1 MHKFAPQALRRI
13 AIQFMLLSTQLVC
26 AAILL
31 CAAGATRAET
41 LAEGVARA
49 IERFPD
55 FRAALADRRA
65 ADAVTEQARG
75 ALLPSIDASLGSGF
89 EDTSSPSRTF
99 GRETSLER
107 QEAALT
113 LTHPLA
119 DGGAARGQVRRFGA
133 LAGSSA
139 YRAAGAAETVA
150 ARTGLAYLEV
160 LRLRAQIVI
169 AEQSV
174 QAHQT
179 TLRRIELLAEGG
191 AGRRSDVQQAAARH
205 GLSEATLTQLRG
217 QLAQALAAYRHLAGE
232 PGGELRTPA
241 SFENALPASLA
252 DALGAAASTH
262 PVVKAAEQELVAS
275 RANRDSARARL
286 APRLNLELGLS
297 NNRNVD
303 GISGPV
309 TDRFAML
316 RLRYNLYRGGSDEQR
331 VRETEAR
338 IDEALARLAGAKNDV
353 ERDLRQAW
361 EVLAADRAR
370 MPQLAIHAQNSAQV
384 MEAYRIQFQI
394 GQRSLLDVLNAENEL
409 FSARGAVVNGL
420 FAVLADELRVL
431 AGMGR
436 LLATLEVPLPP
447 EAVLETPSP

>member
-1 MHKFAPQALRRI
+1 MFS
-13 AIQFMLLSTQLVC
+13 FTQLVC
-26 AAILL
+26 AALL
-31 CAAGATRAET
+31 VFAAGAARAET

-49 IERFPD
+49 IGRFPD
-55 FRAALADRRA
+55 LRAALANRRA
-65 ADAVTEQARG
+65 ADALAEQARG
-75 ALLPSIDASLGSGF
+75 ALLPSIDASLGSGI
-89 EDTSSPSRTF
+89 EDSSSPSRTL
-99 GRETSLER
+99 GRDVSLER

-113 LTHPLA
+113 LTHPLL
-119 DGGAARGQVRRFGA
+119 DGGAAQGQVRRFGA
-133 LAGSSA
+133 LAGGAA

-150 ARTGLAYLEV
+150 ARTGLAFLEV
-160 LRLRAQIVI
+160 LRVRAQIVI

-174 QAHQT
+174 QAHQD
-179 TLRRIELLAEGG
+179 TLRRIELLAQGG

-205 GLSEATLTQLRG
+205 GLSEASLTQLRG
-217 QLAQALAAYRHLAGE
+217 QLEQALSAYRHLAGP
-232 PGGELRTPA
+232 PGGEWRTPA
-241 SFENALPASLA
+241 GFENALPASLG
-252 DALGAAASTH
+252 DALDAATSTH
-262 PVVKAAEQELVAS
+262 PVVKAAEQEVLAS
-275 RANRDSARARL
+275 RADRDTARARL

-303 GISGPV
+303 GIPGPV

-331 VRETEAR
+331 IRETEAR
-338 IDEALARLAGAKNDV
+338 VDEALARLAGAKNDA

-361 EVLAADRAR
+361 EVLAAGRAR

-384 MEAYRIQFQI
+384 VQAYRIQFQI
-394 GQRSLLDVLNAENEL
+394 GQRSLLDVLNAENEH

-447 EAVLETPSP
+447 EAVPETPSP